1 MSNPSHPARSPAR
14 SPGRSMREAD
24 AAGAQR
30 DIESLQAELRA
41 THTGLGA
48 RLLRRPHASNGLQ
61 TWMEIY
67 ARPTDPRGVDEM
79 LQAEIEARAVNHG
92 KHLEGPRHVE
102 VFVGLSKA

>member
-1 MSNPSHPARSPAR
+1 
-14 SPGRSMREAD
+14 MRELYVYYRVREAE
-24 AAGAQR
+24 AAAAQR

-41 THTGLGA
+41 IHVGLDA
-48 RLLRRPHASNGLQ
+48 RLLRRPEANDGLL

-92 KHLEGPRHVE
+92 KHLEWPRHVE
-102 VFVGLSKA
+102 VFVGLPKA